1 MILIAIQKTIK
12 GKRKTGLKVVA
23 LLVQHTDPEA
33 CPSVQYESEEQFCV
47 ARKQRSS
54 F

>member
-1 MILIAIQKTIK
+1 MNQ

-23 LLVQHTDPEA
+23 LLAQHTDPGG
-33 CPSVQYESEEQFCV
+33 CSLGQHESEEQFCV